1 MWGTGTAGRDDSASD
16 SGGLDCANSQTDSQ
30 TSAVAVWDS
39 GGCLEEVGSVPCV
52 DCLMERRGAQHSEY
66 ERTQSATQRETAGM
80 QRHGGAYMFKE
91 AAAERAIDEVRKP
104 D

>member
-1 MWGTGTAGRDDSASD
+1 MWG
-16 SGGLDCANSQTDSQ
+16 
-30 TSAVAVWDS
+30 S

-80 QRHGGAYMFKE
+80 QRYRAAYMFE
-91 AAAERAIDEVRKP
+91 EIAAEWAIHEVRKP
-104 D
+104 K